1 MVSRSELKILESY
14 ELFGE
19 LRYRVCVQGTNI
31 VVNVKASNP
40 EEALDRAL
48 EILSS
53 IGLSDE
59 SLSKLRELVGKNTRC

>member
-1 MVSRSELKILESY
+1 LVSRSELKILESC